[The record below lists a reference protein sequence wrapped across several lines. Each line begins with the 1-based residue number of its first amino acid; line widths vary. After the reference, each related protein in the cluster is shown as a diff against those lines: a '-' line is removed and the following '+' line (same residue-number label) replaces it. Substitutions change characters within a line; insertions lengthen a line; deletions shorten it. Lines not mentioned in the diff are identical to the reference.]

1 MVIVKAMLLNN
12 VKNTSEIRD
21 LRGQLGLNQVE
32 FAQLMGVH
40 PVTVSKWERNEALPT
55 PYQNALFD
63 QFKQASRQE
72 EVRETLKGL
81 LVGAGV
87 AMALALLLK
96 HLMKK

>member
-1 MVIVKAMLLNN
+1 MNAL
-12 VKNTSEIRD
+12 EIRN
-21 LRGQLGLNQVE
+21 LRNQLGLNQVE

-40 PVTVSKWERNEALPT
+40 PVTISKWERDEAFPT

-63 QFKQASRQE
+63 QFRQASRQE
-72 EVRETLKGL
+72 EVRKTLRGV

-87 AMALALLLK
+87 AVALALLLK